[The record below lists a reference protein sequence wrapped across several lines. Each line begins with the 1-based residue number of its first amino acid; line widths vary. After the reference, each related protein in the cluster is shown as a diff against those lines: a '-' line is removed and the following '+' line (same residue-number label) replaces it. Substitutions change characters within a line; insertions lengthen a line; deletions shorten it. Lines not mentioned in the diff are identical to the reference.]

1 MQPQS
6 KNLDP
11 SKSSSDLTNNIVFNV
26 KIDLANEVKFFQNF
40 IDSKNHQSNTNNNN
54 ELFSSN
60 HKEKKEIK
68 FEKPQCINEKNEL
81 LPDKPFE
88 KPYNSQNSSNPQKT
102 SKTKDLVK
110 FSKEKQSIFID
121 KPIERSFSSKKY
133 QELPLSSNMKNSSK
147 IVPIGG
153 ISQFLIDKFF
163 RRLNLFSMIKRI
175 PKNPENLFRVLDDK
189 VNFQNEKKEFGEFEA
204 FRHLIILL
212 KFLKR
217 FYENHDLIIHPFS
230 NLKIFWDFLHFVLM
244 LFVFFYLPLDIVF
257 EIQAS
262 TNIRYVLSLF
272 MLCDNC
278 LGFSTAFFH
287 HGKLISKRRSIVAAY
302 FCFVFYN

>member
-110 FSKEKQSIFID
+110 FSKEK
-121 KPIERSFSSKKY
+121 
-133 QELPLSSNMKNSSK
+133 
-147 IVPIGG
+147 
-153 ISQFLIDKFF
+153 
-163 RRLNLFSMIKRI
+163 
-175 PKNPENLFRVLDDK
+175 
-189 VNFQNEKKEFGEFEA
+189 
-204 FRHLIILL
+204 
-212 KFLKR
+212 
-217 FYENHDLIIHPFS
+217 
-230 NLKIFWDFLHFVLM
+230 
-244 LFVFFYLPLDIVF
+244 
-257 EIQAS
+257 
-262 TNIRYVLSLF
+262 
-272 MLCDNC
+272 
-278 LGFSTAFFH
+278 
-287 HGKLISKRRSIVAAY
+287 
-302 FCFVFYN
+302 